1 LPDCG
6 HCIEVEAMDK
16 WMDTDGGGQIQQ
28 KCCPRC
34 KTPIK
39 ICMRYGDIIKNV
51 FGDIAKAKM
60 KIFQSK
66 GNPLEFFNH
75 CSAKLTRC
83 RNIVR
88 KCEELV
94 NSTLGAINKNLDAI
108 EQQVKPKKVGKG
120 KIVHPSLGSDVRFQ
134 IEVNLDVLERVLD
147 MLEKMT
153 TPKTSPTS
161 RSRLL
166 TPPPPPAQKMTPEFM
181 NEFFNL
187 VRKLIRSVVERV
199 RISTREYQ
207 AASRELDRFEY
218 VRAYFVLQSTPS
230 FPVLGASSPEN
241 ELIQRHL
248 MKNIRVLENEQ
259 KVELRAAME
268 KLGVK
273 LKTGL
278 GITDNERREIVQ
290 ALGMSQGHWFKCP
303 NGHIY
308 AIGNC
313 GGAMVESRCN
323 ECQARIGGT
332 QHQLLGDNRLAGEMD
347 GAARPAW
354 PQ

>member
-1 LPDCG
+1 
-6 HCIEVEAMDK
+6 MDK
-16 WMDTDGGGQIQQ
+16 WMDIDGGGQIQQ

-39 ICMRYGDIIKNV
+39 ICMRYGDVIKNV
-51 FGDIAKAKM
+51 FDDIAKAKK
-60 KIFQSK
+60 KIIQSK
-66 GNPLEFFNH
+66 GNPLEFFTH
-75 CSAKLTRC
+75 CSVKLTRC
-83 RNIVR
+83 RNLVR
-88 KCEELV
+88 KCEELGS
-94 NSTLGAINKNLDAI
+94 STVGEIDKILGSID
-108 EQQVKPKKVGKG
+108 QQVKLKKNGKG
-120 KIVHPSLGSDVRFQ
+120 NNVHPPLGSDVRFQ
-134 IEVNLDVLERVLD
+134 IEVNLDVLERVLE
-147 MLEKMT
+147 MFGKMT
-153 TPKTSPTS
+153 SPKTSLTS

-166 TPPPPPAQKMTPEFM
+166 TPPPPPAQKMTPELM

-187 VRKLIRSVVERV
+187 VRKLLRSVVERV
-199 RISTREYQ
+199 RISTGEYQ

-241 ELIQRHL
+241 ELIQGHL

-268 KLGVK
+268 TLGVK
-273 LKTGL
+273 LNTGL

-290 ALGMSQGHWFKCP
+290 AMGMSKGHWFKCP

-308 AIGNC
+308 AIGDC
-313 GGAMVESRCN
+313 GGASVESRCN
-323 ECQARIGGT
+323 ECHARIGGT
-332 QHQLLGDNRLAGEMD
+332 GHRLLGDNRLAGEMD
-347 GAARPAW
+347 GAVGPAW

>member
-1 LPDCG
+1 MG
-6 HCIEVEAMDK
+6 EIDK
-16 WMDTDGGGQIQQ
+16 I
-28 KCCPRC
+28 
-34 KTPIK
+34 
-39 ICMRYGDIIKNV
+39 
-51 FGDIAKAKM
+51 
-60 KIFQSK
+60 
-66 GNPLEFFNH
+66 
-75 CSAKLTRC
+75 
-83 RNIVR
+83 
-88 KCEELV
+88 
-94 NSTLGAINKNLDAI
+94 LGLID
-108 EQQVKPKKVGKG
+108 QQVKPKKNGKG
-120 KIVHPSLGSDVRFQ
+120 KNVNPSLGSDARFQ

-147 MLEKMT
+147 ILEKMT
-153 TPKTSPTS
+153 TPTS

-166 TPPPPPAQKMTPEFM
+166 TPSPPAQKITPELM

-187 VRKLIRSVVERV
+187 VKKLLRSVVERV

-230 FPVLGASSPEN
+230 FPVLGAPSPEN
-241 ELIQRHL
+241 ELIQRLL
-248 MKNIRVLENEQ
+248 MKNIRVLEDEQ
-259 KVELRAAME
+259 KAELRAAME
-268 KLGVK
+268 TLGVK

-278 GITDNERREIVQ
+278 GITDSERREIVQ

-332 QHQLLGDNRLAGEMD
+332 QHRLLGDNRFAGEMD